1 MVRPST
7 ATHPPTNIVW
17 SATSKISESSFQ
29 EPGTRFARQIPV
41 IIKFGKDGQLH
52 SNAQEQTKSDRY
64 LNLMRC
70 WLPTIGYCRS
80 ARLIRTPQQTPK
92 ITGGG
97 RCVFR
102 KKRTEPDIVDFLLLL
117 AHLDPSPFRLGLE
130 QQCYRR
136 FLGSIHY
143 CY

>member
-7 ATHPPTNIVW
+7 ATHPPTNIVGAPPRR
-17 SATSKISESSFQ
+17 SQNPAFRNQALVLPAKYRSSL
-29 EPGTRFARQIPV
+29 
-41 IIKFGKDGQLH
+41 FGKDGQLR

-64 LNLMRC
+64 PNLMRC
-70 WLPTIGYCRS
+70 WLPTIGYYRS
-80 ARLIRTPQQTPK
+80 ARLIRMPQQTPK
-92 ITGGG
+92 ITSGG
-97 RCVFR
+97 RGVFR
-102 KKRTEPDIVDFLLLL
+102 KKRTEPDIIDFLLLL

-143 CY
+143 RY